1 MEHADISLADDG
13 GPFRLKPLPIAQ
25 TILIAAGLY
34 FIASMTLEVVEH
46 FTGLPERPE
55 MGWIHES
62 YIHLLQLG
70 LGLLVIHL
78 LRRSYPG
85 TYGLQWPEGESYVVP
100 AILWGFGFG
109 VLMTVIGFAPQIIA
123 QKPPTDQPYLL
134 TSFNITGWLLYRA
147 LLAGPAAEVVF
158 RGLLV
163 TYLVQRMPGKI
174 VYRGYEMNGA
184 GVVVAGLYALSFS
197 ESFINKPFVV
207 ALGQF
212 LVALAMGVFFAYW
225 FEKSKSLLASVIGN
239 SVSGVV
245 GQGIVLMMVAAWSG
259 HPA

>member
-13 GPFRLKPLPIAQ
+13 GPFRPKALPIAQ

-34 FIASMTLEVVEH
+34 FLASMTLEVVEH
-46 FTGLPERPE
+46 FTGLPERPL

-62 YIHLLQLG
+62 YIHLVQLG
-70 LGLLVIHL
+70 FALGVITL

-100 AILWGFGFG
+100 AILWGLGFG
-109 VLMTVIGFAPQIIA
+109 VLMTVIGFAPQILT
-123 QKPPTDQPYLL
+123 QKPPTDQPYPL
-134 TSFNITGWLLYRA
+134 TAFNITGWLLYRA

-163 TYLVQRMPGKI
+163 TYLTQRMPGKI
-174 VYRGYEMNGA
+174 AYRGYEMNGA
-184 GVVVAGLYALSFS
+184 GVVVAGLFALSFS

-225 FEKSKSLLASVIGN
+225 FEKSKSLLAPVIGN